1 MPTVEYVQTWG
12 QTGERFRLVTDGGT
26 RPAMEILVD
35 SDNSIYVAPIVHDNL
50 VPGTCVLQTKGK
62 VHRHDSDQ
70 PILAEDGTPAPDFEQ
85 IIIKNH
91 VLSPTGVCMS
101 SIYSYV
107 MPRVATL
114 MARCY
119 APQLPEAELDV

>member
-35 SDNSIYVAPIVHDNL
+35 NDDSIYVAPIVHDN
-50 VPGTCVLQTKGK
+50 VIPGDCLLQTKGK
-62 VHRHDSDQ
+62 VHRHDPDQ
-70 PILAEDGTPAPDFEQ
+70 PIADETGNPMGEFEQ
-85 IIIKNH
+85 IVIKNH
-91 VLSPTGVCMS
+91 ALSPTGVCMS

-119 APQLPEAELDV
+119 APQLPEVELDV